1 MMRKIHDELIIYNNI
16 DFLLCCN
23 NLLEEIKKNRG
34 GRRKEEVHYILP
46 FLICEFPYIIV
57 CNVFISTYYIKNQ
70 FGHSFCLLNINLFL
84 S

>member
-46 FLICEFPYIIV
+46 F
-57 CNVFISTYYIKNQ
+57 
-70 FGHSFCLLNINLFL
+70 HM
-84 S
+84 